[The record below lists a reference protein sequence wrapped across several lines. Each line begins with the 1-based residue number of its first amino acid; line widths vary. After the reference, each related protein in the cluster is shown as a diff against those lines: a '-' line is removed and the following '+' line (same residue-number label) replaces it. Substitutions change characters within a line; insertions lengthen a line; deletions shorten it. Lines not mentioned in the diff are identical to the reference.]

1 MSECR
6 RDRITA
12 AVLGLVTVLWLLAV
26 EGKQGIGR
34 DEAQYFRA
42 GERYW
47 GWFESGWQN
56 LRQGHFGRTFSR
68 AGIDPF
74 WGDNPEHPPLMK
86 TLYGLSWRM
95 FHRCHCTGPT
105 RGLHPIPVPGKHVT
119 LPLFARESSAFRFPA
134 ILMAGFGVALAF
146 LFARR
151 FLPPLAAGVAAVL
164 AIAQPHYFFHAQIS
178 CFDAPITTMAL
189 LVGFAYWRSL
199 RSRRWAILCGV
210 FYGLAF
216 ATKLNAWLMP
226 FFLAAH
232 YLWLLVADLRARRKP
247 RPAWAFLS
255 MATLGPLV
263 FFALWP
269 YLWPDPAGRVG
280 WYFHRHLD
288 HEHYNFEYLGRN
300 WNLPPK
306 DWDLRLLR
314 TTFPFVSTAFTVPA
328 TTLVLAV
335 AGGVAL
341 WRRRRKRDDDQDV
354 LRPSADTEQAPGIFL
369 ATQIFGPMCVLAIPT
384 APIFGGVKHF
394 LPAVPY
400 LAICAGIGLHWLI
413 QVGSRM
419 VVHPRW
425 QRALPA
431 AAAAIV
437 CLPAVIE
444 TQRSHPD
451 GLSHYNFFAGGFAG
465 GASLGM
471 NRQFW
476 GYSVLPM
483 LPWMVAHAP
492 RSNAI
497 YWHDVLPDALSM
509 YMRDGRLPPGTGN
522 VGDKEDNIP
531 RSDLGIVIHEKHF
544 TVFEGDF
551 WTPYG
556 TTQPAFVRTREGVP
570 LVTAYRR
577 PGAP

>member
-1 MSECR
+1 
-6 RDRITA
+6 
-12 AVLGLVTVLWLLAV
+12 VLWLLAV

-56 LRQGHFGRTFSR
+56 LRDGHFGRTFSR
-68 AGIDPF
+68 AGIDAF

-86 TLYGLSWRM
+86 TLYGISWRM

-105 RGLHPIPVPGKHVT
+105 RGLHPVPVAGKHVT
-119 LPLFARESSAFRFPA
+119 IPLFARESSAFRFPA
-134 ILMAGFGVALAF
+134 VLMAGFGVALTY

-151 FLPPLAAGVAAVL
+151 FLGRTAAGAAAVL

-189 LVGFAYWRSL
+189 LVGYAYFRSL
-199 RSRRWAILCGV
+199 RSRRWGILCGV

-226 FFLAAH
+226 FFLLAH
-232 YLWLLVADLRARRKP
+232 YAWLFIKDRRQGNKP

-269 YLWPDPAGRVG
+269 YLWPDPATRLQG
-280 WYFHRHLD
+280 YFRRHLD

-314 TTFPFVSTAFTVPA
+314 TTFPFVSTFFTVPA
-328 TTLVLAV
+328 TTLALAV

-341 WRRRRKRDDDQDV
+341 GRRRRKEEDGDEGAIREG
-354 LRPSADTEQAPGIFL
+354 PDTELAPGIFL
-369 ATQIFGPMCVLAIPT
+369 ATQIFGPMCVLAVPT

-400 LAICAGIGLHWLI
+400 LSICAGIGLRWLT
-413 QVGSRM
+413 QVVSRL
-419 VVHPRW
+419 VVEPRV

-431 AAAAIV
+431 AVAAVV
-437 CLPAVIE
+437 CLPAVVE

-476 GYSVLPM
+476 GYSVLPI
-483 LPWMVAHAP
+483 LPWMAAHAP
-492 RSNAI
+492 RSGAI
-497 YWHDVLPDALSM
+497 YWHDVLGDAILM
-509 YMRDGRLPPGTGN
+509 YERDGRLPVGIGN
-522 VGDKEDNIP
+522 LGADEGAIP

-556 TTQPAFVRTREGVP
+556 TTQPAYVRTREGVP
-570 LVTAYRR
+570 LVTVYRR